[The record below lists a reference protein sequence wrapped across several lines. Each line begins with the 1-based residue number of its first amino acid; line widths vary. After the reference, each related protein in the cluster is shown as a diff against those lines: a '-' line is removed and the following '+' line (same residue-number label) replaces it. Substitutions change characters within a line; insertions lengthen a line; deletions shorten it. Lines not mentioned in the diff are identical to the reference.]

1 MEDSIQEK
9 ETEIKLYENL
19 EIFARGNLTQEDLE
33 KLEEI
38 AEILRRKGD

>member
-9 ETEIKLYENL
+9 ETEIKLHKNL

-33 KLEEI
+33 KLVEI
-38 AEILRRKGD
+38 AKILKRKED

>member
-19 EIFARGNLTQEDLE
+19 EIFARGNLTQEELE
-33 KLEEI
+33 KIVKI
-38 AEILRRKGD
+38 AKISRGKED

>member
-19 EIFARGNLTQEDLE
+19 EIFARGNLTQEELE
-33 KLEEI
+33 KIVKI
-38 AEILRRKGD
+38 AKILRGKED